1 MHLDGRTIENR
12 VIKVMYLNGYCSWA
26 NAGFSEKVDARFQD
40 LMMDKEARFSR
51 SPPALPTPYSSRSHS
66 RSPSPTRSFSPQTPA
81 SPLSNSLSSSH
92 SPFTPN
98 SLSGASTPSSSNY
111 LPSPPSSPPSRS
123 LSPPHHHSN
132 YPHHFHGSDSKH
144 HPNRIPESF
153 QIDVDAI
160 RNGYDKRTTLM
171 IRNIPNKYT
180 QDMFL
185 EFVNETHKGKYDF
198 IYLPI
203 DFKNKCNVGYAFINF
218 IDPVSIIDLFTR
230 IQGKKWTRFN
240 SEKICAVSYGR
251 IQGKENLIRHFQ
263 NSTIMSEVVDY
274 RPKIFFSTGPMMGLE
289 EIFPE
294 PNVPYNSQF
303 DHSLCCHDAQ
313 PRLCYHEQKPFQGGS
328 TGNLN
333 PNPNPNPNP
342 PPSPSH
348 HHANHNPNLG
358 HNHGHGNHNHTT
370 HNHNHPGYQ
379 PQQQQQQQQLYEH
392 GGNHHPHHNSNHK
405 FDKYDK
411 MYYSGAGFHPSK
423 NVDQQQMGS
432 IC

>member
-1 MHLDGRTIENR
+1 
-12 VIKVMYLNGYCSWA
+12 
-26 NAGFSEKVDARFQD
+26 
-40 LMMDKEARFSR
+40 
-51 SPPALPTPYSSRSHS
+51 
-66 RSPSPTRSFSPQTPA
+66 
-81 SPLSNSLSSSH
+81 
-92 SPFTPN
+92 
-98 SLSGASTPSSSNY
+98 
-111 LPSPPSSPPSRS
+111 
-123 LSPPHHHSN
+123 
-132 YPHHFHGSDSKH
+132 
-144 HPNRIPESF
+144 
-153 QIDVDAI
+153 
-160 RNGYDKRTTLM
+160 
-171 IRNIPNKYT
+171 
-180 QDMFL
+180 MFL